1 MAYFIQTAPN
11 HFTKKA
17 GIVLPAMSGK
27 TANEAQIGSKGEH
40 LSRKFIPVPGLTSQ
54 SP

>member
-17 GIVLPAMSGK
+17 GIVLPAVSGELQMK
-27 TANEAQIGSKGEH
+27 LRFVSGREL
-40 LSRKFIPVPGLTSQ
+40 LSRKVIPVPGLTS
-54 SP
+54 